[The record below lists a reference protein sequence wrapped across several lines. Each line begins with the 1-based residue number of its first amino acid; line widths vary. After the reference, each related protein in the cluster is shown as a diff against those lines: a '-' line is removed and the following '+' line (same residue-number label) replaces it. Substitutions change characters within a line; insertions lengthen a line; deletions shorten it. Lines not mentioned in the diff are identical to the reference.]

1 MACKKYLE
9 KKEKN
14 TKRDANLRP
23 SGSELD
29 AVSTMQ
35 THSDGLVRLIECI
48 VIYPASLTPIMT
60 SKINS
65 GYRIRKRG

>member
-9 KKEKN
+9 KKN
-14 TKRDANLRP
+14 TKRDANPRP
-23 SGSELD
+23 SGSEFD
-29 AVSTMQ
+29 AVSTMP

-48 VIYPASLTPIMT
+48 VINPASLTPIMT

>member
-1 MACKKYLE
+1 MARKKDLE
-9 KKEKN
+9 KKNN
-14 TKRDANLRP
+14 TKGDANPRP

-29 AVSTMQ
+29 TVSTIP

-48 VIYPASLTPIMT
+48 IIYSASLTPIMT
-60 SKINS
+60 AKINS